1 MEEYNLKVEK
11 NDQGKRIDKYLA
23 VKFDDLSRSFIQKL
37 IAEKEITV
45 NGKAVDKSY
54 TIAAGDFIEI
64 TVAEKESEVKAVA
77 MELDIV
83 YEDQDIIVINKNADR
98 VVHPAPGHYD
108 DTIVNALL
116 AHVDNLSAINGVK
129 RPGIVHRL
137 DKDTS
142 GLLIAAKNDKS
153 HKELARQFKER
164 SVEKYYYALI
174 EGNLAYE
181 KGKID
186 APIGRD
192 PNNRKKMAV
201 RKHRSK
207 NAVSRFKIIEEFKN
221 HTLVEVK
228 IETGR
233 THQIRVHF
241 AYLGHPVV
249 GDKKYGSKNSLN
261 AERQLL
267 HARRLIILHP
277 TKGEK
282 MEFKAELKSD
292 FKDVLERLRKEA

>member
-1 MEEYNLKVEK
+1 MEEFSLKVK
-11 NDQGKRIDKYLA
+11 KQDQGKRIDKFLA
-23 VKFDDLSRSFIQKL
+23 AEFEDLSRSFIQKL
-37 IAEKEITV
+37 IAE
-45 NGKAVDKSY
+45 GKVTAAGRQVDKSY
-54 TIAAGDFIEI
+54 KIVPDELLKIIVE
-64 TVAEKESEVKAVA
+64 EKESEIKAVE
-77 MELDIV
+77 MDLDII

-98 VVHPAPGHYD
+98 VVHPAPGHHD

-153 HKELARQFKER
+153 HKNLAQQFKNR
-164 SVEKYYYALI
+164 TVEKYYYALL

-201 RKHRSK
+201 RKRHSK
-207 NAVSRFKIIEEFKN
+207 NAVSRFKIMEEFKN

-241 AYLGHPVV
+241 SYLGHPVV
-249 GDKKYGSKNSLN
+249 GDKKYGSKNQLR
-261 AERQLL
+261 AKRQML
-267 HARRLIILHP
+267 HARRLIISHP
-277 TKGEK
+277 ATGEK
-282 MEFKAELKSD
+282 MEFEADLKTDFKEILAEL
-292 FKDVLERLRKEA
+292 RK

>member
-1 MEEYNLKVEK
+1 MEEYSLKVEK
-11 NDQGKRIDKYLA
+11 KDQGQRIDKFLA
-23 VKFDDLSRSFIQKL
+23 SKYDDLSRSFIQKL
-37 IAEKEITV
+37 IGEKKVTV
-45 NGKAVDKSY
+45 NGNIVDKSY
-54 TIAAGDFIEI
+54 KITENDFLKIIIE
-64 TVAEKESEVKAVA
+64 EKESEIKAVE
-77 MELDIV
+77 MNLDVV

-98 VVHPAPGHYD
+98 VVHPAPGHHD

-142 GLLIAAKNDKS
+142 GLLIVAKNDKS
-153 HKELARQFKER
+153 HKELAKQFKNR
-164 SVEKYYYALI
+164 TVDKYYYALI

-192 PNNRKKMAV
+192 PKNRKKMAV
-201 RKHRSK
+201 RKRRSK
-207 NAVSRFKIIEEFKN
+207 KAISRFRIIEEFKT

-241 AYLGHPVV
+241 SYLGHPVV
-249 GDKKYGSKNSLN
+249 GDKKYGSKNTLN
-261 AERQLL
+261 AKRQLL
-267 HARRLIILHP
+267 HARKLAVKHP
-277 TKGEK
+277 TTGKKIVFE
-282 MEFKAELKSD
+282 AELKDD
-292 FKDVLERLRKEA
+292 FKEILNKLRS

>member
-1 MEEYNLKVEK
+1 MEEYSLKADKKV
-11 NDQGKRIDKYLA
+11 QGMRIDKFLA
-23 VKFDDLSRSFIQKL
+23 AELDDLSRSYIQKL
-37 IAEKEITV
+37 IESGKITV
-45 NGKAVDKSY
+45 NENEVDKSY
-54 TIAAGDFIEI
+54 KITADDFLKIFIE
-64 TVAEKESEVKAVA
+64 EKESEIKAVE

-83 YEDQDIIVINKNADR
+83 YEDSDIVVINKNADR

-142 GLLIAAKNDKS
+142 GLLIVAKNDKS
-153 HKELARQFKER
+153 HKELARQFKNR
-164 SVEKYYYALI
+164 SVEKYYYALV

-201 RKHRSK
+201 RKHNSK
-207 NAVSRFKIIEEFKN
+207 NAVSRFKIIEEFKH

-241 AYLGHPVV
+241 SYLGHPVV
-249 GDKKYGSKNSLN
+249 GDKRYGSKNQLG
-261 AERQLL
+261 ARRQLL
-267 HARRLIILHP
+267 HAKKLIITHP
-277 TKGEK
+277 FSGEK
-282 MEFKAELKSD
+282 MEFEASLKSD
-292 FKDVLERLRKEA
+292 FKAVLDKLRTKK

>member
-1 MEEYNLKVEK
+1 MEEYSLKVK
-11 NDQGKRIDKYLA
+11 KKDQGKRIDKFLA
-23 VKFDDLSRSFIQKL
+23 SEYSDLSRSFIQKL
-37 IAEKEITV
+37 IEEEKVTV
-45 NGKAVDKSY
+45 NQNNVDKSY
-54 TIAAGDFIEI
+54 KIAEDEI
-64 TVAEKESEVKAVA
+64 LKIIVEEKESEIKAVE
-77 MELDIV
+77 MDLDVV

-98 VVHPAPGHYD
+98 VVHPAPGHHN

-142 GLLIAAKNDKS
+142 GLLIAAKNDKA
-153 HKELARQFKER
+153 HKKLAEQFKNR
-164 SVEKYYYALI
+164 TVDKYYYALI
-174 EGNLAYE
+174 EGNLAYK

-201 RKHRSK
+201 RKRRSK
-207 NAVSRFKIIEEFKN
+207 NAVSRFKIIEEFKAY
-221 HTLVEVK
+221 TLVEVK

-241 AYLGHPVV
+241 SYLGHPVV
-249 GDKKYGSKNSLN
+249 GDKKYGSKNTLK
-261 AERQLL
+261 AKRQLL
-267 HARRLIILHP
+267 HARKLAVKHP
-277 TKGEK
+277 STGEK
-282 MEFKAELKSD
+282 IVFEAELKED
-292 FKDVLERLRKEA
+292 FKEILNKLRS

>member
-1 MEEYNLKVEK
+1 MENYSLKVEK

-37 IAEKEITV
+37 IKEKEITV

-54 TIAAGDFIEI
+54 NTAAGDFIEI
-64 TVAEKESEVKAVA
+64 TVEEKESEVKAVA

-142 GLLIAAKNDKS
+142 GLLITAKNDKS

-164 SVEKYYYALI
+164 TVEKYYYALI

-221 HTLVEVK
+221 YTLVEVK

-261 AERQLL
+261 TERQILN
-267 HARRLIILHP
+267 ARKLIIAHP

-282 MEFKAELKSD
+282 MEFEAELKSD
-292 FKDVLERLRKEA
+292 FKDILDKLRKET

>member
-1 MEEYNLKVEK
+1 MEEYSLKVEK
-11 NDQGKRIDKYLA
+11 TDQGKRIDKYLA
-23 VKFDDLSRSFIQKL
+23 AELEDLSRSFIQKL
-37 IAEKEITV
+37 IEAGKITV
-45 NGKAVDKSY
+45 NGNSVDKSY
-54 TIAAGDFIEI
+54 KIAVGELLKIIVE
-64 TVAEKESEVKAVA
+64 EKESEIKAVE

-83 YEDQDIIVINKNADR
+83 YEDQDIIVINKNSDR
-98 VVHPAPGHYD
+98 VVHPAPGHHN
-108 DTIVNALL
+108 DTIVNAML

-142 GLLIAAKNDKS
+142 GLLIVAKNDQS
-153 HKELARQFKER
+153 HKKLAQQFKNR

-192 PNNRKKMAV
+192 PNDRKKMAV
-201 RKHRSK
+201 RKHHSK

-221 HTLVEVK
+221 YTLVEVK

-241 AYLGHPVV
+241 GYLGHPVV
-249 GDKKYGSKNSLN
+249 GDKKYGSKNRLG
-261 AERQLL
+261 AKRQLL
-267 HARRLIILHP
+267 HAKRLIITHP
-277 TKGEK
+277 GSGEK
-282 MEFKAELKSD
+282 MEFEAELKSD
-292 FKDVLERLRKEA
+292 FKAILAGLRKEK

>member
-1 MEEYNLKVEK
+1 VEEYSFRVEK
-11 NDQGKRIDKYLA
+11 KDQHRRIDKYLA
-23 VKFDDLSRSFIQKL
+23 DELEDLSRSFIQKL
-37 IAEKEITV
+37 ITEGKITL
-45 NGKAVDKSY
+45 NGNAVDKSY
-54 TIAAGDFIEI
+54 KVASEDFIEI
-64 TVAEKESEVKAVA
+64 TIEEKESEIKAVE

-98 VVHPAPGHYD
+98 VVHPAPGHHN

-153 HKELARQFKER
+153 HKNLAQQFKDR
-164 SVEKYYYALI
+164 TVEKYYYALV

-192 PNNRKKMAV
+192 PNDRKKMAV
-201 RKHRSK
+201 RKRHSK
-207 NAVSRFKIIEEFKN
+207 NAVSRFQIIEEFKN
-221 HTLVEVK
+221 YTLVEVK

-249 GDKKYGSKNSLN
+249 GDKKYGSKNQLE
-261 AERQLL
+261 AKRQLL
-267 HARRLIILHP
+267 HARKLIIFHP
-277 TKGEK
+277 GTGEK
-282 MEFKAELKSD
+282 MEFEADLKTDFKEILAEL
-292 FKDVLERLRKEA
+292 RK

>member
-1 MEEYNLKVEK
+1 MREYSLKVEK
-11 NDQGKRIDKYLA
+11 KDQGKRIDKYLA
-23 VKFDDLSRSFIQKL
+23 AEFEDLSRSFIQKL
-37 IAEKEITV
+37 ITGKKITV
-45 NGKAVDKSY
+45 NGDPVDKSY
-54 TIAAGDFIEI
+54 KVALGEFIKI
-64 TVAEKESEVKAVA
+64 VVKEKESEIKAVE

-142 GLLIAAKNDKS
+142 GLLIVAKNDQS
-153 HKELARQFKER
+153 HKKLAQQFKNR
-164 SVEKYYYALI
+164 SVEKYYYALV

-192 PNNRKKMAV
+192 PNDRKKMAV
-201 RKHRSK
+201 RKHHSK

-241 AYLGHPVV
+241 SYLGHPVV
-249 GDKKYGSKNSLN
+249 GDKKYGSKNSLG
-261 AERQLL
+261 AKRQLL
-267 HARRLIILHP
+267 HAKRLIITHP
-277 TKGEK
+277 GSGEK
-282 MEFKAELKSD
+282 MEFEAELKSD
-292 FKDVLERLRKEA
+292 FKDILAGLRK

>member
-1 MEEYNLKVEK
+1 MREYSLKVEK
-11 NDQGKRIDKYLA
+11 KDQDKRIDKYLA
-23 VKFDDLSRSFIQKL
+23 VEFGDLSRSFIQKL
-37 IAEKEITV
+37 IIEEKITV
-45 NGKAVDKSY
+45 NGAAVDKSY
-54 TIAAGDFIEI
+54 QVVPGELIKIVVE
-64 TVAEKESEVKAVA
+64 EKESEIKAVE

-142 GLLIAAKNDKS
+142 GLLIVAKNDQS
-153 HKELARQFKER
+153 HKKLAQQFKNR

-192 PNNRKKMAV
+192 PNDRKKMAV
-201 RKHRSK
+201 RKHHSK

-221 HTLVEVK
+221 YTLVEVK

-241 AYLGHPVV
+241 SYLGHPVV
-249 GDKKYGSKNSLN
+249 GDKKYGSKNQL
-261 AERQLL
+261 AAKRQLL
-267 HARRLIILHP
+267 HAKRLIITHP
-277 TKGEK
+277 VTGEK
-282 MEFKAELKSD
+282 LEFEAELKSD
-292 FKDVLERLRKEA
+292 FEAILTRLRKEK

>member
-1 MEEYNLKVEK
+1 MEEYSLKVDKE
-11 NDQGKRIDKYLA
+11 NQGMRIDKYLA
-23 VKFDDLSRSFIQKL
+23 KEFDDLSRSFIQKL
-37 IAEKEITV
+37 IKNAKIKV
-45 NGKAVDKSY
+45 NGDAVDKSY
-54 TIAAGDFIEI
+54 KINSGDLLEIQIE
-64 TVAEKESEVKAVA
+64 ARESEIKAVE

-98 VVHPAPGHYD
+98 VVHPAPGHYN
-108 DTIVNALL
+108 DTIVNAML

-142 GLLIAAKNDKS
+142 GLLIVAKNDRS
-153 HKELARQFKER
+153 HKELAKQFKNR
-164 SVEKYYYALI
+164 SVEKYYYALV
-174 EGNLAYE
+174 EGNLAYK

-192 PNNRKKMAV
+192 PNDRKKMAV
-201 RKHRSK
+201 RKRHSK

-221 HTLVEVK
+221 YTLVEVK

-241 AYLGHPVV
+241 SYLGHPVV
-249 GDKKYGSKNSLN
+249 GDKKYGSHNKLG

-267 HARRLIILHP
+267 HAKKLIINHP
-277 TKGEK
+277 VSGEK
-282 MEFKAELKSD
+282 MEFEAELKSD
-292 FKDVLERLRKEA
+292 FKSILTELRKEN

>member
-1 MEEYNLKVEK
+1 MEEYSLKVKK
-11 NDQGKRIDKYLA
+11 NEQGKRIDKYLA
-23 VKFDDLSRSFIQKL
+23 DKFDDLSRSFIQKL
-37 IAEKEITV
+37 IEDKEISV
-45 NGKAVDKSY
+45 NGRAVDKSY
-54 TIAAGDFIEI
+54 RINTGDFIEI
-64 TVAEKESEVKAVA
+64 IVQERESKVKAVA

-83 YEDQDIIVINKNADR
+83 FEDQDIIVINKNADR

-142 GLLIAAKNDKS
+142 GLLIAAKNDRS
-153 HKELARQFKER
+153 HKSLAEQFKKR

-174 EGNLAYE
+174 EGDLAYK

-192 PNNRKKMAV
+192 PNDRKKMAV
-201 RKHRSK
+201 RKHHSK

-221 HTLVEVK
+221 HTLVEIK

-241 AYLGHPVV
+241 SYLDHPVV
-249 GDKKYGSKNSLN
+249 GDKKYGSQNSLG
-261 AERQLL
+261 AQRQLL
-267 HARRLIILHP
+267 HAKRLIITHP
-277 TKGEK
+277 SEGKK
-282 MEFKAELKSD
+282 MEFEAELKSD
-292 FKDVLERLRKEA
+292 FKTVLEKLRQEK

>member
-1 MEEYNLKVEK
+1 MEEYDFKVERK
-11 NDQGKRIDKYLA
+11 DQGKRIDKFLA
-23 VKFDDLSRSFIQKL
+23 SESDELSRSFIQKL
-37 IAEKEITV
+37 IKEGKITV
-45 NGKAVDKSY
+45 NENKVDKSY
-54 TIAAGDFIEI
+54 KIAKNDFLKIVVE
-64 TVAEKESEVKAVA
+64 EKESQIKAVE
-77 MELDIV
+77 MDLDIV

-116 AHVDNLSAINGVK
+116 AHVKNLSAINGVK

-142 GLLIAAKNDKS
+142 GLLIVAKNDNS
-153 HKELARQFKER
+153 HKKLAQQFKNR
-164 SVEKYYYALI
+164 TVDKYYYALV

-201 RKHRSK
+201 RKRRSK
-207 NAVSRFKIIEEFKN
+207 KAISRFKIIEEFKS

-241 AYLGHPVV
+241 SYLGHPVV
-249 GDKKYGSKNSLN
+249 GDKKYGSKNILK
-261 AERQLL
+261 AKRQLL
-267 HARRLIILHP
+267 HAKKLVIKHP
-277 TKGEK
+277 STGKEIVF
-282 MEFKAELKSD
+282 ESELKED
-292 FKDVLERLRKEA
+292 FKEILNNLRS

>member
-1 MEEYNLKVEK
+1 MEEFSLKVK
-11 NDQGKRIDKYLA
+11 KQDQGKRIDKFLA
-23 VKFDDLSRSFIQKL
+23 AEFEDLSRSFIQKL
-37 IAEKEITV
+37 IAE
-45 NGKAVDKSY
+45 GKVTAAGKQVDKSY
-54 TIAAGDFIEI
+54 KIVPDELLKIIVE
-64 TVAEKESEVKAVA
+64 EKESEIKAVE
-77 MELDIV
+77 MDLDII

-98 VVHPAPGHYD
+98 VVHPAPGHHD

-153 HKELARQFKER
+153 HKNLADQFKNR
-164 SVEKYYYALI
+164 TVEKYYYALL

-201 RKHRSK
+201 RKRHSK

-241 AYLGHPVV
+241 SYLGHPVV
-249 GDKKYGSKNSLN
+249 GDKKYGSKNQLR
-261 AERQLL
+261 AKRQML
-267 HARRLIILHP
+267 HARRLIISHP
-277 TKGEK
+277 ATGEK
-282 MEFKAELKSD
+282 MEFEADLKTDFKEILAEL
-292 FKDVLERLRKEA
+292 RK

>member
-1 MEEYNLKVEK
+1 MEEYSLKVK
-11 NDQGKRIDKYLA
+11 KADKGKRIDKYLA
-23 VKFDDLSRSFIQKL
+23 EKLEHLSRSFIQKL
-37 IAEKEITV
+37 IEDVKIKV
-45 NGKAVDKSY
+45 NGKSVDKSY
-54 TIAAGDFIEI
+54 KINAGDLLKIQVE
-64 TVAEKESEVKAVA
+64 EKESEIKAVE
-77 MELDIV
+77 MDLDIV

-98 VVHPAPGHYD
+98 VVHPAPGHHN
-108 DTIVNALL
+108 DTIVNAML
-116 AHVDNLSAINGVK
+116 AHVDNLSAINGIK

-142 GLLIAAKNDKS
+142 GLLIVAKNDRS
-153 HKELARQFKER
+153 HKGLAQQFKNR

-174 EGNLAYE
+174 EGNLAYK

-201 RKHRSK
+201 RKRNSK
-207 NAVSRFKIIEEFKN
+207 KAVSRFKIIEEFKN

-241 AYLGHPVV
+241 SYLGHPVV
-249 GDKKYGSKNSLN
+249 GDKKYGSQNNLRAK
-261 AERQLL
+261 RQLL
-267 HARRLIILHP
+267 HAKRLIITHP
-277 TKGEK
+277 LTGEK
-282 MEFKAELKSD
+282 MEFEAELKPD
-292 FKDVLERLRKEA
+292 FQAVLTGLRKEK

>member
-1 MEEYNLKVEK
+1 MEEYSRSVEK
-11 NDQGKRIDKYLA
+11 KDEGKRIDKYLA
-23 VKFDDLSRSFIQKL
+23 AEFKDLSRSFIQKL
-37 IAEKEITV
+37 IRDEKITV
-45 NGKAVDKSY
+45 NGGYIDKSY
-54 TIAAGDFIEI
+54 RVIPGELIKIAFE
-64 TVAEKESEVKAVA
+64 EKESEIKAVE

-142 GLLIAAKNDKS
+142 GLLIVAKNDKS
-153 HKELARQFKER
+153 HKNLARQFKNR
-164 SVEKYYYALI
+164 TVEKYYYALI

-201 RKHRSK
+201 RKRHSK
-207 NAVSRFKIIEEFKN
+207 NAVSRFKIVEEFKN
-221 HTLVEVK
+221 YTLVEVK

-249 GDKKYGSKNSLN
+249 GDKKYGSKNQLG
-261 AERQLL
+261 AKRQLL
-267 HARRLIILHP
+267 HARRLIINHP
-277 TKGEK
+277 ATGEK
-282 MEFKAELKSD
+282 LEFEAELKAD
-292 FKDVLERLRKEA
+292 FKAVLAELRK

>member
-1 MEEYNLKVEK
+1 MEEYSLKVEK
-11 NDQGKRIDKYLA
+11 KDQGQRIDKFLA
-23 VKFDDLSRSFIQKL
+23 SEYDDLSRSFIQTL
-37 IAEKEITV
+37 IEEKKVTV
-45 NGKAVDKSY
+45 NGNIVDKSY
-54 TIAAGDFIEI
+54 KITENDFLKIIIE
-64 TVAEKESEVKAVA
+64 EKESEIKAVE
-77 MELDIV
+77 MNLDVV

-98 VVHPAPGHYD
+98 VVHPAPGHHD

-142 GLLIAAKNDKS
+142 GLLIVAKNDKS
-153 HKELARQFKER
+153 HKELAKQFKNR
-164 SVEKYYYALI
+164 TVDKYYYALI
-174 EGNLAYE
+174 EGNLAYK

-192 PNNRKKMAV
+192 PKNRKKMAV
-201 RKHRSK
+201 RKRRSK
-207 NAVSRFKIIEEFKN
+207 KAISRFKIIEEFKT

-241 AYLGHPVV
+241 SYLGHPVV
-249 GDKKYGSKNSLN
+249 GDKKYGSKNTLN
-261 AERQLL
+261 AKRQLL
-267 HARRLIILHP
+267 HARKLAVKHP
-277 TKGEK
+277 TTGKKIVFE
-282 MEFKAELKSD
+282 AELKDD
-292 FKDVLERLRKEA
+292 FKEILNKLRS

>member
-1 MEEYNLKVEK
+1 MEEYSLKVK
-11 NDQGKRIDKYLA
+11 KKDQGKRIDKFLA
-23 VKFDDLSRSFIQKL
+23 SEYSDLSRSFIQKL
-37 IAEKEITV
+37 IEEEKVTV
-45 NGKAVDKSY
+45 NQNNVDKSY
-54 TIAAGDFIEI
+54 KIAEDEI
-64 TVAEKESEVKAVA
+64 LKIIVEEKESEIKAVE
-77 MELDIV
+77 MDLDVV

-98 VVHPAPGHYD
+98 VVHPAPGHHN

-142 GLLIAAKNDKS
+142 GLLIAAKNDKA
-153 HKELARQFKER
+153 HKELAKQFKNR
-164 SVEKYYYALI
+164 TVDKYYYALI
-174 EGNLAYE
+174 EGNLAYK

-201 RKHRSK
+201 RKRRSK
-207 NAVSRFKIIEEFKN
+207 NAVSRFKIIEEFKAY
-221 HTLVEVK
+221 TLVEVK

-241 AYLGHPVV
+241 SYLGHPVV
-249 GDKKYGSKNSLN
+249 GDKKYGSKNTLK
-261 AERQLL
+261 AKRQLL
-267 HARRLIILHP
+267 HARKLAVKHP
-277 TKGEK
+277 STGEK
-282 MEFKAELKSD
+282 IVFEAELKED
-292 FKDVLERLRKEA
+292 FKEILNKLRS

>member
-1 MEEYNLKVEK
+1 M
-11 NDQGKRIDKYLA
+11 D
-23 VKFDDLSRSFIQKL
+23 
-37 IAEKEITV
+37 
-45 NGKAVDKSY
+45 
-54 TIAAGDFIEI
+54 
-64 TVAEKESEVKAVA
+64 
-77 MELDIV
+77 LDIV
-83 YEDQDIIVINKNADR
+83 YYDQDIILINKNADR

-142 GLLIAAKNDKS
+142 GLLIVAKNDQS
-153 HKELARQFKER
+153 HKKLAQQFKNR
-164 SVEKYYYALI
+164 SVEKYYYALV

-192 PNNRKKMAV
+192 PNDRKKMAV
-201 RKHRSK
+201 RKHHSK

-221 HTLVEVK
+221 YTLVEVK

-241 AYLGHPVV
+241 SYLGHPVV
-249 GDKKYGSKNSLN
+249 GDKKYGSKNQLG
-261 AERQLL
+261 AKRQLL
-267 HARRLIILHP
+267 HARKLIISHP
-277 TKGEK
+277 ETGKRL
-282 MEFKAELKSD
+282 EFEAELKSD
-292 FKDVLERLRKEA
+292 FKDILADLRK

>member
-1 MEEYNLKVEK
+1 MEEYSLKVEK
-11 NDQGKRIDKYLA
+11 KDQGQRIDKFLA
-23 VKFDDLSRSFIQKL
+23 SKYDDLSRSFIQKL
-37 IAEKEITV
+37 IEEKKVTV
-45 NGKAVDKSY
+45 NGNIVDKSY
-54 TIAAGDFIEI
+54 KITENDFLKIIIE
-64 TVAEKESEVKAVA
+64 EKESEIKAVE
-77 MELDIV
+77 MNLDVV

-98 VVHPAPGHYD
+98 VVHPAPGHHD

-142 GLLIAAKNDKS
+142 GLLIVAKNDKS
-153 HKELARQFKER
+153 HKELAKQFKNR
-164 SVEKYYYALI
+164 TVDKYYYALI
-174 EGNLAYE
+174 EGNLAYK

-192 PNNRKKMAV
+192 PKNRKKMAV
-201 RKHRSK
+201 RKRRSK
-207 NAVSRFKIIEEFKN
+207 NAISRFKIIEEFKT

-241 AYLGHPVV
+241 SYLGHPVV
-249 GDKKYGSKNSLN
+249 GDKKYGSKNTLN
-261 AERQLL
+261 AKRQLL
-267 HARRLIILHP
+267 HARKLAVKHP
-277 TKGEK
+277 TTGKKIVFE
-282 MEFKAELKSD
+282 AELKDD
-292 FKDVLERLRKEA
+292 FKEILNKLRS

>member
-1 MEEYNLKVEK
+1 MEEYSLKVRK
-11 NDQGKRIDKYLA
+11 KDQGKRIDKFLA
-23 VKFDDLSRSFIQKL
+23 SQYNDLSRSFIQKL
-37 IAEKEITV
+37 IKEENVTV
-45 NGKAVDKSY
+45 NQNKVDKSY
-54 TIAAGDFIEI
+54 KIAENEI
-64 TVAEKESEVKAVA
+64 LKIIVEEKESEIKAVE
-77 MELDIV
+77 MDLDVV

-98 VVHPAPGHYD
+98 VVHPAPGHHN

-142 GLLIAAKNDKS
+142 GLLIAAKNDNA
-153 HKELARQFKER
+153 HKELAKQFKNR
-164 SVEKYYYALI
+164 TVDKYYYALI
-174 EGNLAYE
+174 EGNLAYQ

-201 RKHRSK
+201 RKRRSK
-207 NAVSRFKIIEEFKN
+207 NAVSRFKIIEEFKAY
-221 HTLVEVK
+221 TLVEVK

-241 AYLGHPVV
+241 SYLGHPVV
-249 GDKKYGSKNSLN
+249 GDKKYGSKNTLN
-261 AERQLL
+261 AKRQLL
-267 HARRLIILHP
+267 HARKLAVKHP
-277 TKGEK
+277 ATGKKIVFE
-282 MEFKAELKSD
+282 AELKED
-292 FKDVLERLRKEA
+292 FKGILNKLRS

>member
-1 MEEYNLKVEK
+1 MEEKKIKVEK
-11 NDQGKRIDKYLA
+11 KDQGKRIDKYLA
-23 VKFDDLSRSFIQKL
+23 AEFDDLSRAFIQKL
-37 IAEKEITV
+37 IAEGKITV
-45 NGKAVDKSY
+45 NGNLVDKSY
-54 TIAAGDFIEI
+54 RIDVGELLKIIVEA
-64 TVAEKESEVKAVA
+64 KESEIKAVE

-98 VVHPAPGHYD
+98 VVHPAPGHYN
-108 DTIVNALL
+108 DTIVNAML

-142 GLLIAAKNDKS
+142 GLLIVAKNDKS
-153 HKELARQFKER
+153 HKNLAQQFKKR

-174 EGNLAYE
+174 EGNLVYE

-201 RKHRSK
+201 RKHHSK

-241 AYLGHPVV
+241 SYLDYPVV
-249 GDKKYGSKNSLN
+249 GDKKYGSKDELG
-261 AERQLL
+261 AKRQLL
-267 HARRLIILHP
+267 HAKRLIITHP
-277 TKGEK
+277 RTGEK
-282 MEFKAELKSD
+282 MDFEAELKSD
-292 FKDVLERLRKEA
+292 FKAILAELRKRK

>member
-1 MEEYNLKVEK
+1 MEEYSLKVK
-11 NDQGKRIDKYLA
+11 KKDQGKRIDKFLA
-23 VKFDDLSRSFIQKL
+23 SEYSDLSRSFIQKL
-37 IAEKEITV
+37 IEEEKVTV
-45 NGKAVDKSY
+45 NQNNVDKSY
-54 TIAAGDFIEI
+54 KIAEDEI
-64 TVAEKESEVKAVA
+64 LKIIVEEKESEIKAVE
-77 MELDIV
+77 MDLDVV

-98 VVHPAPGHYD
+98 VVHPAPGHHN

-142 GLLIAAKNDKS
+142 GLLIAAKNDKA
-153 HKELARQFKER
+153 HKKLAEQFKNR
-164 SVEKYYYALI
+164 TVDKYYYALI

-201 RKHRSK
+201 RKRRSK
-207 NAVSRFKIIEEFKN
+207 NAVSRFKIIEEFKAY
-221 HTLVEVK
+221 TLVEVK

-241 AYLGHPVV
+241 SYLGHPVV
-249 GDKKYGSKNSLN
+249 GDKKYGSKNTLK
-261 AERQLL
+261 AKRQLL
-267 HARRLIILHP
+267 HARKLAVNHP
-277 TKGEK
+277 STGEK
-282 MEFKAELKSD
+282 IVFEAELKED
-292 FKDVLERLRKEA
+292 FKEILNKLRS

>member
-1 MEEYNLKVEK
+1 MEEYSLKVEK
-11 NDQGKRIDKYLA
+11 KDQGKRIDKYLA
-23 VKFDDLSRSFIQKL
+23 AELEDLSRSFIQKL
-37 IAEKEITV
+37 IEEEKITV
-45 NGKAVDKSY
+45 NGNSVDKSY
-54 TIAAGDFIEI
+54 RIAAGEFLKIIVE
-64 TVAEKESEVKAVA
+64 VKESKIKAVE
-77 MELDIV
+77 MELDVV

-98 VVHPAPGHYD
+98 VVHPAPGHQN
-108 DTIVNALL
+108 DTIVNAML

-142 GLLIAAKNDKS
+142 GLLIIAKNDKS
-153 HKELARQFKER
+153 HKKLAQQFKNR

-181 KGKID
+181 KGKIE

-192 PNNRKKMAV
+192 PNDRKKMAV
-201 RKHRSK
+201 RKHHSK

-241 AYLGHPVV
+241 SYLGHPVV
-249 GDKKYGSKNSLN
+249 GDKKYGSKNRLE
-261 AERQLL
+261 AKRQLL
-267 HARRLIILHP
+267 HAKRLIITHP
-277 TKGEK
+277 GSGEK
-282 MEFKAELKSD
+282 MEFEAELKSD
-292 FKDVLERLRKEA
+292 FKAILAGLRREK

>member
-1 MEEYNLKVEK
+1 MEEYSLKVEK
-11 NDQGKRIDKYLA
+11 KDQGQRIDKFLA
-23 VKFDDLSRSFIQKL
+23 SEYDDLSRSFIQKL
-37 IAEKEITV
+37 IEEKKVTV
-45 NGKAVDKSY
+45 NGNIVDKSY
-54 TIAAGDFIEI
+54 KITENDFLKIIIE
-64 TVAEKESEVKAVA
+64 EKESEIKAVE
-77 MELDIV
+77 MNLDVV

-98 VVHPAPGHYD
+98 VVHPAPGHHD

-142 GLLIAAKNDKS
+142 GLLIVAKNDKS
-153 HKELARQFKER
+153 HKELAKQFKNR
-164 SVEKYYYALI
+164 TVDKYYYALI

-192 PNNRKKMAV
+192 PKNRKKMAV
-201 RKHRSK
+201 RKRRSK
-207 NAVSRFKIIEEFKN
+207 KAISRFRIIEEFKT

-241 AYLGHPVV
+241 SYLGHPVV
-249 GDKKYGSKNSLN
+249 GDKKYGSKNTLN
-261 AERQLL
+261 AKRQLL
-267 HARRLIILHP
+267 HARKLAVKHP
-277 TKGEK
+277 TTGKKIVFE
-282 MEFKAELKSD
+282 AELKDD
-292 FKDVLERLRKEA
+292 FKEILNKLRS

>member
-1 MEEYNLKVEK
+1 VKEYTIRVEEK
-11 NDQGKRIDKYLA
+11 DQRQRIDKFLA
-23 VKFDDLSRSFIQKL
+23 SEYSDLSRSFIQKL
-37 IAEKEITV
+37 IEEEKITV
-45 NGKAVDKSY
+45 NENTIDKSY
-54 TIAAGDFIEI
+54 KIAENDFIRIIVE
-64 TVAEKESEVKAVA
+64 EKESEIKAVE
-77 MELDIV
+77 MDLDIV

-98 VVHPAPGHYD
+98 VVHPAPGHHD

-153 HKELARQFKER
+153 HKDLAKQFKNR
-164 SVEKYYYALI
+164 TVEKYYYALI

-192 PNNRKKMAV
+192 PNNRKKMSV
-201 RKHRSK
+201 RKRRSK
-207 NAVSRFKIIEEFKN
+207 KAVSRFKIIEEFKTY
-221 HTLVEVK
+221 TLVEVK

-241 AYLGHPVV
+241 SYLGHPVV
-249 GDKKYGSKNSLN
+249 GDKKYGSKNTLK
-261 AERQLL
+261 AKRQLL
-267 HARRLIILHP
+267 HARKLVVKHP
-277 TKGEK
+277 STGEK
-282 MEFKAELKSD
+282 ISFEAELKKD
-292 FKDVLERLRKEA
+292 FKDILTKLRN

>member
-1 MEEYNLKVEK
+1 MDEYSITVEK
-11 NDQGKRIDKYLA
+11 EDQGKRIDKYLA
-23 VKFDDLSRSFIQKL
+23 EKFEDLSRSFIQKL
-37 IAEKEITV
+37 IREAKIKVNNSEI
-45 NGKAVDKSY
+45 DKSY
-54 TIAAGDFIEI
+54 KISSGDFLKIQVE
-64 TVAEKESEVKAVA
+64 AKESEIKAVE

-98 VVHPAPGHYD
+98 VVHPAPGHYN
-108 DTIVNALL
+108 DTVVNAML

-142 GLLIAAKNDKS
+142 GLLIVAKNDKS
-153 HKELARQFKER
+153 HKGLAQQFKNR

-174 EGNLAYE
+174 EGNLAYK

-201 RKHRSK
+201 RKRHSK

-221 HTLVEVK
+221 FTLVEVK

-241 AYLGHPVV
+241 SYLGHPVV
-249 GDKKYGSKNSLN
+249 GDKKYGSQNKLG

-267 HARRLIILHP
+267 HAKRLIITHP
-277 TKGEK
+277 ITGEK
-282 MEFKAELKSD
+282 MKFEAELKAD
-292 FKDVLERLRKEA
+292 FKSVLSQLRKEK